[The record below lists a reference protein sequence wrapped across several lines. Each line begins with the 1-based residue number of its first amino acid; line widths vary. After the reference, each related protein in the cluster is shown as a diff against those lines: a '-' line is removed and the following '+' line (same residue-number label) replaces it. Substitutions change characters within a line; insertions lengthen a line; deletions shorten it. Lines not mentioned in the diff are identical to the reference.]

1 MTVKGKTN
9 RHYQL
14 GESQRRVDWRAVARG
29 RTMLVKEF
37 VSGAKHDCW
46 IDYVRFVGVPLEP
59 RLSLM
64 CGQIVAFEQA
74 GQRYGLRLPGIV
86 VEPNHGEKHY
96 HTCLTH
102 LAAWTGE
109 PRATNP

>member
-1 MTVKGKTN
+1 
-9 RHYQL
+9 
-14 GESQRRVDWRAVARG
+14 
-29 RTMLVKEF
+29 
-37 VSGAKHDCW
+37 
-46 IDYVRFVGVPLEP
+46 
-59 RLSLM
+59 LSLM